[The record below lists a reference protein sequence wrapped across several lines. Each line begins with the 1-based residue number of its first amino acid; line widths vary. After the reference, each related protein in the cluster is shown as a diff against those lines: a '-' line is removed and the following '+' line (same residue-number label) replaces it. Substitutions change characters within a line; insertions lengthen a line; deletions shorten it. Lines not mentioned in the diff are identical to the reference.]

1 MTRSEPHPQRCE
13 TCGHYQTRFEYGNK
27 KICTLIKEKA
37 PGSYQIGI
45 PFHIDIVGC
54 ASHSASGPVPDS
66 TTLIEMAEREWHSR
80 EERRGIHDKVPW
92 TTGWMS
98 GYLSSVGDIQQ
109 ARKQER
115 EKVLEMLDELRKY
128 ANVEYNE
135 SDASDNE
142 REMRIHLEYE
152 NRVWDI
158 MKSLR
163 QQEGK
168 P

>member
-1 MTRSEPHPQRCE
+1 MTDRKQPHPQRCE
-13 TCGHYQTRFEYGNK
+13 TCRHYQTRFEYGNK

-45 PFHIDIVGC
+45 PYHIDIVGC
-54 ASHSASGPVPDS
+54 ASHSNASEPVPDS
-66 TTLIEMAEREWHSR
+66 TTLIEMAEREWHNR

-115 EKVLEMLDELRKY
+115 EKALDAIQEWVRGNSETIEADDGTLEDAVFLGELLAK
-128 ANVEYNE
+128 
-135 SDASDNE
+135 
-142 REMRIHLEYE
+142 LE
-152 NRVWDI
+152 
-158 MKSLR
+158 SLR
-163 QQEGK
+163 GEWE
-168 P
+168 

>member
-1 MTRSEPHPQRCE
+1 
-13 TCGHYQTRFEYGNK
+13 
-27 KICTLIKEKA
+27 
-37 PGSYQIGI
+37 
-45 PFHIDIVGC
+45 
-54 ASHSASGPVPDS
+54 
-66 TTLIEMAEREWHSR
+66 MAEREWHSR
-80 EERRGIHDKVPW
+80 EEGRGIHDKVPW